1 MAEYKS
7 VFQDPKEIPV
17 AVSEGNAAGQTE
29 LAEDMRFGSDAL
41 LAKKYGPEA
50 VAQRREMTAAR
61 NDKLYAERAS
71 RNVGQIAGD
80 TALGGA
86 QAFVGMVGG
95 AEATLL
101 RLGEMLGEKVAPGFA
116 NQESLSTG
124 VAETTSDVTSYIDS
138 LKSQELQD
146 RNALAQVGA
155 KLDADDSAARAVVA
169 DTKSQAK
176 YDADIASGASETL
189 ADWSKLGRDFMNSTS
204 RVITDTGSAID
215 RVASDGAVAGDVIA
229 QGLGSLGPSAKLAQ
243 GGIKVAEALMGKV
256 TSHAGAAKL
265 ATVLGSS
272 GGIGAAEASGV
283 YMDTVNTV
291 MGRTHEEMLSS
302 APYNALIA
310 DGVDPEVA
318 KSQVAASTGMLAA
331 SRQFPAAATFGI
343 IAAKFN
349 ASPLTAFKGQSFV
362 GGLKEVG
369 AQALE
374 EGLQGGSGQLNQN
387 LAIKQR
393 VDPTQ
398 ALVEGVGE
406 QVGVG
411 AIAGA
416 GMAGLIGAPQMGREA
431 VVESATLA
439 GDAFTAAGGTQT
451 AQDIMNGV
459 MSGVANVTDGVS
471 NAAGATA
478 DFFKPAADAARPFVE
493 AAANKVNER
502 FVKPG
507 MEAAS
512 EYMNKSDKSGQAKA
526 IGASLAAQ
534 GLAEQV
540 MKNAP
545 SGSAVTDGLTEIA
558 TPPAT
563 PSIVPASFSGSV
575 QEDGSVIQNVSGI
588 LASVK
593 EKAVNIK
600 DMTDED
606 LVFAGAQFD
615 ALAANLDKLPKVVQT
630 QVQNILKAEDV
641 AKIRE
646 RVANID
652 LNQSQTIDMEIT
664 PNVVS
669 TTVAVAKANPKN
681 VNPGVI
687 GRILEQNTGDITPE
701 QVTVLKAAAEVAQ
714 AVNDHDTGI
723 VEMSKSRRAEL
734 SEKPDYVKN
743 PKKLPPISAVSRSLK
758 IKDAN
763 GMKSL
768 TEMTN
773 QIMSGAET
781 GTVEVT
787 DNDVTVSIPTSDV
800 ANQLSMLTEHMTN
813 KVEALNLSYEGR
825 QEGQSKGSPQS
836 FRSIYKGKRMAD
848 PGTAGNAAPVTFQSS
863 TQTARNFTETL
874 VNDAIATVKVYNAMA
889 KAFPDMF
896 PDGVR
901 ELPTFRGS
909 VDGSVTKTE
918 VSGTQEDLSD
928 TDTVQ
933 VTPKKTDTT
942 ADKTPVGSSTK
953 ATIENTPKG
962 VKVTKNNI
970 NIVVEGPMTYITDFS
985 PKAMMMTLMGK
996 KLTVKLDNLRDA
1008 SVYIDTAS
1016 GTPSLE
1022 VVLSVKKKGQ
1032 IEFNTVSKSPY
1043 EKGMIT
1049 PSKDKLTPNAG
1060 VGFDINDLDQT
1071 TLPSEFLEMFNYIKD
1086 RFAETEDYNQLM
1098 AEAIFVTTGANI
1110 LEARLAYAEK
1120 LLGVMDNLTEKDKK
1134 DLDDLRAASDAFA
1147 STTAVDENEAAASSQ
1162 DEGVVE
1168 DEEASE
1174 PESQAETTPVE
1185 TPKVQDNQKAEP
1197 KKAENVLKD
1206 KAYYEAL
1213 ADEDLLTDINESKTD
1228 YQVQEMSPEALEVM
1242 STALDPVL
1250 EALGLKG
1257 VVRRLAWLTSENK
1270 NMLGRALF
1278 GHRVLAV
1285 RGSVGQNIK
1294 NGVVAQGL
1302 HVLYHELGHIVDS
1315 KASIREGYTKSM
1327 TESSLGVSGAV
1338 YKEIQAVMANDPE
1351 WNAFFQYAMGKTEK
1365 NELRSE
1371 VFAELF
1377 SIYVTN
1383 PDLAQQLFPKG
1394 TLYVESVI
1402 KEAGGDLTGI
1412 NAIRSETSISEG
1424 STAVVDQTSDVP
1436 PVTTSLKDTVWDH
1449 LTEKFRAVFLPR
1461 KEELPYY
1468 DATSLLDHMV
1478 DMEKTSDVYRD
1489 FANMIIPYVRE
1500 KMSERLN
1507 TFKTE
1512 AKFGKI
1518 TLKEAVKQGHQDALA
1533 EFVEHKSLLFVDT
1546 NTGEYDTR
1554 LLDLA
1559 TLAVVDWL
1567 TSVRAGNPDQLIE
1580 TIEEMDLNISDL
1592 TQQQLF
1598 DLMYGVRPRQ
1608 ATEGITRQ
1616 VLKLWN
1622 MRTDKNAQMVD
1633 SQGAVESLVKEII
1646 RSLDGVSFG
1655 SNDQDSV
1662 VLLKIS
1668 QVPVVNDTDRT
1679 TDTATTFNVFGML
1692 EAQKEIGIFNQ
1703 GSTEKFMNPETSI
1716 GASIGDMITAVDKT
1730 QSRGNTKLSKLEQE
1744 ALKNIQDIPHRI
1756 AAQHKTGRS
1765 VTNAVRVFD
1774 KDLFFQMLGHEVVG
1788 DLAMDHPLRASIMGK
1803 NLSIERDY
1811 EEAFMIVDG
1820 IEAFSDNDAPVFYPA
1835 GISKV
1840 GRHQMKGIN
1849 PQNNK
1854 ILRALV
1860 TPTHTTLDMTSK
1872 FGKDVFWLTVGQSSG
1887 LHKVENENH
1896 VQLLAEVQ
1904 QNFQEKFGDALDV
1917 AMDFMETGTMDS
1929 QAMLEAMQKAG
1940 ASDMAQFNAVI
1951 AVAQLKYAE
1960 SQGTQKA
1967 VEFSLSFELDGKT
1980 DGPGNLMNNHGQ
1992 GELSEMDY
2000 QNMQRVGHF
2009 LGMKD
2014 MTLNRYY
2021 ETEGNVDLYDFNS
2034 QESQY
2039 ALEEMVKA
2047 EPNPAKREQI
2057 RALLRFSAR
2066 FGELKVDPKTGDITL
2081 TRSTSKG
2088 PVTQTVY
2095 GAAAKGVSATIA
2107 DAMLME
2113 FYRKMNTIPAGT
2125 TVEDHL
2131 QYAELKNDFSQIF
2144 GMNFDSFGSWSKEYI
2159 QKAESD
2165 EFRTLV
2171 QGTIGQVLSDT
2182 TKAVIGDQI
2191 SLVNETIVMMT
2202 SVQSVYTQMMYDKL
2216 MAERLEE
2223 LAVLGIVERNKKG
2236 VPIERQMSRDERNK
2250 IIEKLTPLTPIY
2262 QKQGQTLT
2270 VGSFSPQARTVNMS
2284 ATHDSKM
2291 RYASSL
2297 VMPEASGVKAL
2308 PYLTI
2313 STDGMMMN
2321 RIFTGPTA
2329 VRDVIPVFDGVD
2341 MAMDKIFDNAGVI
2354 NAAVQ
2359 ANWDQDTLSPVVNNF
2374 TQFMDLADADMLAE
2388 AFAQVKGEKKKTIV
2402 RANTPAQLMAE
2413 IIRMRDS
2420 NNARKAVFKRIARS
2434 VDHMGGSSTSHQSGG
2449 REATLAEIN
2458 KMIRDEMNGVAPA
2471 QDLMITNEID
2481 PTDGIED
2488 AEIISEESAA
2498 EVAASQE
2505 KTYVPTITVTSARDM
2520 ATALIKSTKNASLK
2534 ASIKAILPMLPADL
2548 KIVRGDTTADLN
2560 AHRGPDMD
2568 ALPEGEGLYD
2578 INTNTIYL
2586 LNDTHETLAH
2596 ELIHAATFAEVLSHY
2611 EGNTN
2616 AAVERLE
2623 ALMTEFMATDFL
2635 GSKAAVRDAA
2645 NKAMA
2650 SIIQYQT
2657 DTTPLNQASALNEF
2671 MAWALSNEAL
2681 MKDLKTRETGVIA
2694 RMSKLAKALM
2704 QRIMGKVTKDMWSNI
2719 LFNTKI
2725 LNEPP
2730 LGGNDN
2736 TGNGGNDGNGNGDN
2750 GDGGVTP
2757 VGKKATNFWIDLIK
2771 QRIAESKDPSYPAGQ
2786 RQKLLVNRDN
2796 AFQSAESL
2804 IQGGFAMSDYQRRTY
2819 TAIHA
2824 VMAMEL
2830 RLNTNS
2836 MIAMGKV
2843 FDHVTTNLTP
2853 AMFGGTNADQK
2864 YAAVMDLFGATKNEE
2879 GISDSIAV
2887 LLALSQTNADFRSA
2901 VDQLPEYSSNGTV
2914 NTESFNDIL
2923 GSAASV
2929 LMQKAVSTIE
2939 LEGRKTSEIMD
2950 ALALTILRNDG
2961 ENEFSLLTGLAN
2973 NVTKADTYLKG
2984 AVSALAGFTEKK
2996 NAEMQKTQRTK
3007 LTKMLL
3013 NSVALATGFLET
3025 DRAAILAQ
3033 GTSNIMHMGNN
3044 VGSTV
3049 TIREMFAEMV
3059 GTNKYSVNVVAMLD
3073 SVNGAIA
3080 SMRQTYREELPV
3092 ILQNVFSTPPTK
3104 EQWKITH
3111 SVLGK
3116 GDFQALFDL
3125 GNPDAAFR
3133 LIKDEAYLN
3142 QKLSEAEATIRA
3154 TFSKKAADNIME
3166 KGFQLANKMAGNG
3179 DGHMLIKNA
3188 YAINRLA
3195 GDFQADATADI
3206 DRLVSLM
3213 ALRNQT
3219 AADRAE
3225 AAAMYDRDPEAMTN
3239 LAVYLQALNKEEDL
3253 KTISPTARMNGYKG
3267 FLPDHGKNNVRIEM
3281 DLTTEESKRKTKGWI
3296 LVGTASGVPGKAEQS
3311 YYVSNVKRAGS
3322 YSQGVMQTVQDS
3334 YRGVDATTGL
3344 TVNGTS
3350 AGAITYAPVVDALV
3364 DEMNSAGIV
3373 GNSKE
3378 TITPVYDETDG
3389 VLYFEKI
3396 INPDIIADFAQP
3408 SSNLAMMLGVWA
3420 GRQVEEKF
3428 AQEYNRLLVTEL
3440 KRIFD
3445 ERGPR
3450 DDGLYTDISDP
3461 SIKDAVYADSW
3472 AVIPPK
3478 TKEIIAE
3485 IFGSDGFPIRNDMI
3499 NLSVGYR
3506 EPSITDV
3513 WSGKTRFSPQMSKTI
3528 QQVAEIALG
3537 KSAMVKLSKGEE
3549 TLQGGISYVKDII
3562 VVKSLVVPYMN
3573 TQSNVFQLQ
3582 TRGVGVKRTIKG
3594 YRDKFVEIDKY
3605 NENVRKVIALE
3616 TEMKLKA
3623 NDKNAV
3629 RLLQDKRQVI
3639 WDENARMSVAPM
3651 IVAGAYKNISEGITE
3666 LDVELTTG
3674 GLADWIESKVNTL
3687 SPNLQTA
3694 AKYGMLS
3701 KDTALYRGAN
3711 KMTQYGDFI
3720 AKSIYYDFLTK
3731 EKGKTNAEALAIIN
3745 EEYINFSVL
3754 PGRMRSGLE
3763 ASGLTWFM
3771 SYKIRVMKVAGQ
3783 MLRENPARAL
3793 VTSSLGDI
3801 GGTPMDS
3808 NLLSKIADGTID
3820 YSLGFGQALSA
3831 LELHPT
3837 SVAFEEIT
3845 G

>member
-1 MAEYKS
+1 MADYKP
-7 VFQDPKEIPV
+7 VFDEV
-17 AVSEGNAAGQTE
+17 AAQRLAVASREGNAEGNTE
-29 LAEDMRFGSDAL
+29 FAQDMRTASRGEL
-41 LAKKYGPEA
+41 INKYGQE
-50 VAQRREMTAAR
+50 VADQRENYTAAR
-61 NDKLYAERAS
+61 KDMIRAS
-71 RNVGQIAGD
+71 ESTRDVGQILGD
-80 TALGGA
+80 TALGGT

-101 RLGEMLGEKVAPGFA
+101 RLGEMLGEKVAPGYA

-124 VAETTSDVTSYIDS
+124 VAETTNAVTSYIDS

-146 RNALAQVGA
+146 RNKISQIGA
-155 KLDADDSAARAVVA
+155 ALDADDSAARAAVA
-169 DTKSQAK
+169 DVKSQAK

-189 ADWSKLGRDFMNSTS
+189 ADWSKLGRDFMNGTS

-215 RVASDGAVAGDVIA
+215 RVLSDGAVAGDVIA

-291 MGRTHEEMLSS
+291 MGRTHKEMLSS

-387 LAIKQR
+387 RAIR
-393 VDPTQ
+393 DNVDSTQ
-398 ALVEGVGE
+398 SIVDGVGE

-416 GMAGLIGAPQMGREA
+416 GMAGIIGAPQMGREA
-431 VVESATLA
+431 IVEGATLA
-439 GDAFTAAGGTQT
+439 GDGIKAAAGTST
-451 AQDIMNGV
+451 AQDIMDGLLRR
-459 MSGVANVTDGVS
+459 AADVTDGV
-471 NAAGATA
+471 NNTAGKTA
-478 DFFKPAADAARPFVE
+478 DFFKPATDAARPFVE
-493 AAANKVNER
+493 ATANKVNEK

-512 EYMNKSDKSGQAKA
+512 EYMSKSDKSGQAKA
-526 IGASLAAQ
+526 IGATLAAQ

-563 PSIVPASFSGSV
+563 PNTVPASFSGSV
-575 QEDGSVIQNVSGI
+575 QEGGSVIQNVSGI

-600 DMTDED
+600 DITDED

-615 ALAANLDKLPKVVQT
+615 ALAANVDKLPKVVQT

-825 QEGQSKGSPQS
+825 EEGQSKGSPQS

-901 ELPTFRGS
+901 ELPTFRGT
-909 VDGSVTKTE
+909 VDGSSVTKTE
-918 VSGTQEDLSD
+918 VSETQEVLSD

-933 VTPKKTDTT
+933 AIEQVTSETTDMNT
-942 ADKTPVGSSTK
+942 DETPV
-953 ATIENTPKG
+953 E
-962 VKVTKNNI
+962 
-970 NIVVEGPMTYITDFS
+970 
-985 PKAMMMTLMGK
+985 
-996 KLTVKLDNLRDA
+996 
-1008 SVYIDTAS
+1008 
-1016 GTPSLE
+1016 
-1022 VVLSVKKKGQ
+1022 
-1032 IEFNTVSKSPY
+1032 
-1043 EKGMIT
+1043 
-1049 PSKDKLTPNAG
+1049 
-1060 VGFDINDLDQT
+1060 
-1071 TLPSEFLEMFNYIKD
+1071 
-1086 RFAETEDYNQLM
+1086 
-1098 AEAIFVTTGANI
+1098 
-1110 LEARLAYAEK
+1110 
-1120 LLGVMDNLTEKDKK
+1120 
-1134 DLDDLRAASDAFA
+1134 A
-1147 STTAVDENEAAASSQ
+1147 STTAVDETEAAASSQ
-1162 DEGVVE
+1162 DEGVAEVE
-1168 DEEASE
+1168 ETSK

-1185 TPKVQDNQKAEP
+1185 TPEVQDNQKAEP
-1197 KKAENVLKD
+1197 KKADNVLKD

-1242 STALDPVL
+1242 NTALDPVL

-1270 NMLGRALF
+1270 NMLGRVLF

-1285 RGSVGQNIK
+1285 RGSVGQSIK
-1294 NGVVAQGL
+1294 NGVVPQGL
-1302 HVLYHELGHIVDS
+1302 HVLYHELGHIVDA
-1315 KASIREGYTKSM
+1315 KASIREGSTKSM
-1327 TESSLGVSGAV
+1327 TESSLGVSGSV
-1338 YKEIQAVMANDPE
+1338 HKEIQAVMANDPE
-1351 WNAFFQYAMGKTEK
+1351 WKAFFQYAMGKKEK
-1365 NELRSE
+1365 SELRSE

-1377 SIYVTN
+1377 SIYVMN

-1412 NAIRSETSISEG
+1412 NAIRSKTSVSEG
-1424 STAVVDQTSDVP
+1424 STAVTEQTSDVP
-1436 PVTTSLKDTVWDH
+1436 TVTPLKDSIWTH
-1449 LTEKFRAVFLPR
+1449 LIDVFSGIFLPR

-1478 DMEKTSDVYRD
+1478 DMEKTSDTYRI
-1489 FANMIIPYVRE
+1489 FANMVIPHVRE

-1507 TFKTE
+1507 TFRLKE
-1512 AKFGKI
+1512 KHDKM
-1518 TLKEAVKQGHQDALA
+1518 TLKEAVLSGVEKHEELA
-1533 EFVEHKSLLFVDT
+1533 GYLEHKSLLFVDK

-1567 TSVRAGNPDQLIE
+1567 SSVRAGNPDQLIE
-1580 TIEEMDLNISDL
+1580 TIEEMNLNMSDL
-1592 TQQQLF
+1592 TTQQIF

-1608 ATEGITRQ
+1608 ATEAITRQ

-1646 RSLDGVSFG
+1646 TTLDGVTFG
-1655 SNDQDSV
+1655 SGKKAAV
-1662 VLLKIS
+1662 FLEIS
-1668 QVPVVNDTDRT
+1668 QVPVVNDSDRT

-1692 EAQKEIGIFNQ
+1692 ETQKELGPFDQ
-1703 GSTEKFMNPETSI
+1703 SPTEKFMNPESAI

-1765 VTNAVRVFD
+1765 VTAAVKAFDNA
-1774 KDLFFQMLGHEVVG
+1774 LFFQMLGHEVIG
-1788 DLAMDHPLRASIMGK
+1788 DLAKDHPLRASIMGK
-1803 NLSIERDY
+1803 NLSIERDF
-1811 EEAFMIVDG
+1811 EEAMMVVNG

-1992 GELSEMDY
+1992 GELSELDY
-2000 QNMQRVGHF
+2000 LNMQRVGHF

-2014 MTLNRYY
+2014 MTLNRFFGD
-2021 ETEGNVDLYDFNS
+2021 EGNVDLYEANS
-2034 QESQY
+2034 EESQR
-2039 ALEEMVKA
+2039 ALEEMVKN

-2113 FYRKMNTIPAGT
+2113 FYRKMTTIPAGT

-2131 QYAELKNDFSQIF
+2131 QYAELKDDFSQIF
-2144 GMNFDSFGSWSKEYI
+2144 GKKLSYFGDFKTKFIEKE
-2159 QKAESD
+2159 KSD
-2165 EFRTLV
+2165 EFRALV

-2262 QKQGQTLT
+2262 QKHGQTLT

-2284 ATHDSKM
+2284 STHDSKM

-2297 VMPEASGVKAL
+2297 VMPEESGVKAL

-2374 TQFMDLADADMLAE
+2374 AQFMGLADADMLAE

-2402 RANTPAQLMAE
+2402 RANTAAQLMSE
-2413 IIRMRDS
+2413 ITRMRDS

-2449 REATLAEIN
+2449 REATLEEIN

-2488 AEIISEESAA
+2488 AEIISEESAS

-2704 QRIMGKVTKDMWSNI
+2704 QRIMGKVSKDMWSNI

-2730 LGGNDN
+2730 LGSNDN

-2771 QRIAESKDPSYPAGQ
+2771 QRIAESKDPSYPAGG
-2786 RQKLLVNRDN
+2786 RQKLLNNRDN

-2901 VDQLPEYSSNGTV
+2901 VDQLPEYASNGTV

-3267 FLPDHGKNNVRIEM
+3267 FLPDHGKTNVRIET
-3281 DLTTEESKRKTKGWI
+3281 DLTTEEGKRKTKGWI
-3296 LVGTASGVPGKAEQS
+3296 LVGTASGIPGKAEQS

-3364 DEMNSAGIV
+3364 DEMNAAGIV
-3373 GNSKE
+3373 GNIKE

-3396 INPDIIADFAQP
+3396 INPDIITDFAQP

-3428 AQEYNRLLVTEL
+3428 AQEYNRLLITEL

-3793 VTSSLGDI
+3793 VTASMGDI